1 MKTKISILLTVLI
14 FAAGSL
20 VFSAE
25 SEKKKEASEDKKK
38 TSKGFDSGKGGAQ
51 LWAETC
57 VRCHFIRPADAHTDA
72 EWEIIMM
79 QMRMMVSL
87 TDEQY
92 QKILAFLKSAN

>member
-1 MKTKISILLTVLI
+1 MKLKVSILS
-14 FAAGSL
+14 AASIALMSGFL
-20 VFSAE
+20 FSAE
-25 SEKKKEASEDKKK
+25 ADKKTEKSEDKSK
-38 TSKGFDSGKGGAQ
+38 TSKAFDSGKGGAQ

-72 EWEIIMM
+72 EWDIIMM

-92 QKILAFLKSAN
+92 KKILAFLKSAN